1 MELLNSA
8 REKQSL
14 CAIAHYN
21 LGSQQEFLKEYP
33 KALES
38 YRQALILEKTKN
50 DFQGLKAVAPSPLIN
65 EFQKSYKD
73 VQRKMAWKQQQNSG
87 SMSGASFRMKK
98 TFSGLNK

>member
-1 MELLNSA
+1 LEHIKNKLKELESRDADISAELLNSA

-38 YRQALILEKTKN
+38 YR
-50 DFQGLKAVAPSPLIN
+50 
-65 EFQKSYKD
+65 
-73 VQRKMAWKQQQNSG
+73 
-87 SMSGASFRMKK
+87 
-98 TFSGLNK
+98 